1 MLYSA
6 DYLYVNAGTNVSVH
20 FTLFVLLTDGTQ
32 QGGELLWPL
41 VFGVMANV
49 FGVIYNPLIRS
60 LIILKVKLQL
70 AVG

>member
-41 VFGVMANV
+41 VEHCNV
-49 FGVIYNPLIRS
+49 FGAIYNPLIRS

>member
-41 VFGVMANV
+41 VEHCSV
-49 FGVIYNPLIRS
+49 FGAIYNPLIRS

>member
-41 VFGVMANV
+41 VEHCKV